1 MRRAARRPFVG
12 GANALAV
19 AAALLAATSPAQ
31 AQLRAFEFRLD
42 NDQFAFTPARDERW
56 YTSGE
61 FFRFGFDAPPGSP
74 DARLAAAWCARVI
87 ACDPGSRT
95 LRVLSLEH
103 RIFTPTMSTATAPQ
117 PYERPFAASLGLGAA
132 SIVLG
137 ERTRQTL
144 EIQLGTVGPAALG
157 DPVQNAIHSV
167 LGQARVD
174 GWSWQVR
181 AQPLAQ
187 LGWSRLASTPLA
199 MRDVDAVWRT
209 SALLG
214 TPVTQASAGA
224 LLRWGR
230 LPAGPS
236 WPGDS
241 LGVRETDGWHAYAGI
256 EARAVARDMTIEG
269 ETSGYTSR
277 VSREPFAGSAFVGAS
292 FAAFTDWRLDLSFAI
307 HSVPFAT
314 PVEAPSYRPQ
324 RIGTIGLRWQ
334 PIR

>member
-1 MRRAARRPFVG
+1 MRYGARGAIAFAVAAMGVG
-12 GANALAV
+12 GAMP
-19 AAALLAATSPAQ
+19 AA

-42 NDQFAFTPARDERW
+42 NDQFAFTRAEDERW
-56 YTSGE
+56 YSSGE

-95 LRVLSLEH
+95 LRVFSLEH
-103 RIFTPTMSTATAPQ
+103 RIFTPTMRTATAPQ
-117 PYERPFAASLGLGAA
+117 PYDRPFAASLGLGAA
-132 SIVLG
+132 SVVLG

-144 EIQLGTVGPAALG
+144 EIQLGTLGPAALG
-157 DPVQNAIHSV
+157 EPVQNAIHSV

-174 GWSWQVR
+174 GWEWQVR
-181 AQPLAQ
+181 AQPLVQ

-199 MRDVDAVWRT
+199 TRDVDAVWRT
-209 SALLG
+209 AALLG

-241 LGVRETDGWHAYAGI
+241 LGVREQDGWHAYAGI
-256 EARAVARDMTIEG
+256 EGRAVARDMTIEG
-269 ETSGYTSR
+269 EPSGYTSR

-307 HSVPFAT
+307 HSVPFSA
-314 PVEAPSYRPQ
+314 PVESTSHRPQ
-324 RIGTIGLRWQ
+324 RVGTIGLRWQ
-334 PIR
+334 PVR